1 MEYHVFK
8 QVIQTVLT
16 AILILLGAMVFAE
29 IIPAVI
35 GNKTARQ
42 AAKKI
47 QELEKKVANLMTDVE
62 DAKKSKEKI
71 AKLTKKLEAAE
82 EKSQAM
88 TETLFAECEAAEK
101 SQLEIVDLMNE
112 LDAARNF
119 AATTLDKAFQTNQ
132 EAREKS
138 VEILKALA
146 ERIGLFEKI
155 AELSNSS
162 MKQHFE
168 QVRTYSN
175 FGLENWGE
183 GMKAIQEC
191 IKLDYGRIKLLDE
204 ATAVEHA
211 MQASL
216 DEMDEAAKKKAPSS
230 A

>member
-1 MEYHVFK
+1 
-8 QVIQTVLT
+8 
-16 AILILLGAMVFAE
+16 
-29 IIPAVI
+29 
-35 GNKTARQ
+35 
-42 AAKKI
+42 
-47 QELEKKVANLMTDVE
+47 MTDVE

>member
-29 IIPAVI
+29 IMPAVI

-47 QELEKKVANLMTDVE
+47 QGLEKKVANLMNEVE
-62 DAKKSKEKI
+62 KSKEKI

-155 AELSNSS
+155 AELSKSS
-162 MKQHFE
+162 MKQHLK

-191 IKLDYGRIKLLDE
+191 IKLDYDRIKLLDE